1 MITKALNKY
10 DKIIFDCDGV
20 IFDTNQSKVSI
31 FMDSVSEFPT
41 KSKRLFKDFLN
52 RNFGRSRE
60 YIFQHF
66 LNEIENDSLNNL
78 PVLLNRYSK
87 MCVKMYKEKSFTEGF
102 EEIINKTIQTPKI
115 ILSGNN
121 QKELEEVFKEK
132 NYFDFFDKILGS
144 PINKETH
151 LKQLKYNNSEKIIF
165 LGDSSYDLKV
175 AEMFNIDFLFVSKY
189 SIKPDQSIFK
199 NKISTLAD
207 IL

>member
-1 MITKALNKY
+1 LITKELNKY

-20 IFDTNQSKVSI
+20 IFDSNQSKVSI
-31 FMDSVSEFPT
+31 FIDSISEFPT
-41 KSKRLFKDFLN
+41 KSKRLFEDFLK

-60 YIFQHF
+60 YIFQYF
-66 LNEIENDSLNNL
+66 LNEIENESLNNL
-78 PVLLNRYSK
+78 PILLNRYSK
-87 MCVKMYKEKSFTEGF
+87 MCIKMYKEKSFTEGF
-102 EEIINKTIQTPKI
+102 EELINKTIQTPKI

-132 NYFDFFDKILGS
+132 NYFGFFDKILGS

-151 LKQLKYNNSEKIIF
+151 LKQLKNKNREKIIF

-189 SIKPDQSIFK
+189 SIEPDKSIFK

>member
-1 MITKALNKY
+1 MITKELNKY

-20 IFDTNQSKVSI
+20 IFDSNQSKVSI
-31 FMDSVSEFPT
+31 FIDSISEFPT
-41 KSKRLFKDFLN
+41 KSKRLFEDFLK

-60 YIFQHF
+60 YIFQYF
-66 LNEIENDSLNNL
+66 LNEIENESLNNL
-78 PVLLNRYSK
+78 PILLNRYSK
-87 MCVKMYKEKSFTEGF
+87 MCIKMYKEKSFTEGF
-102 EEIINKTIQTPKI
+102 EELINKTIQTPKI

-132 NYFDFFDKILGS
+132 NYFGFFDKILGS

-151 LKQLKYNNSEKIIF
+151 LKQLKNKNREKIIF

-189 SIKPDQSIFK
+189 SIEPDKSIFK